1 MSIFA
6 AGAASMPT
14 RGARVGGSL
23 FDGTPIT
30 DKWKGQMEGARDKLR
45 ESYSGPG
52 PYTVARVLA
61 DVEKWWGIA
70 TKFAA
75 DAPSMNAI
83 TPVRVKQARDNAL
96 NLLEARAQLRLRKPT
111 EIVDPKE
118 GRVYLEAMCAP
129 IDWLIATGSPV
140 LKNREDSWSTLKTAA
155 FIGLGVAAIY
165 GLSKVLSSGAELTR
179 EMKGLRPAPAGM
191 VHNPPAWAADPEL
204 WETARL
210 AVEESGP
217 YENVEAVKV
226 HVYKQLGGRVS

>member
-1 MSIFA
+1 M
-6 AGAASMPT
+6 
-14 RGARVGGSL
+14 RGARMSGAI

-30 DKWKGQMEGARDKLR
+30 DKWKGQMEAAKEKLR
-45 ESYSGPG
+45 ESYSGPS

-61 DVEKWWGIA
+61 DVDKWWGIA
-70 TKFAA
+70 TKFAN

-83 TPVRVKQARDNAL
+83 TPARVKQAQYNAL
-96 NLLEARAQLRLRKPT
+96 NLMEARAQLKIRKPA
-111 EIVDPKE
+111 EIVDAKD
-118 GRVYLEAMCAP
+118 GRVYLEAMVAP

-155 FIGLGVAAIY
+155 FIGLGVAAVY

-179 EMKGLRPAPAGM
+179 EMKGLRPAPATM
-191 VHNPPAWAADPEL
+191 VHNPPAFAADPEI
-204 WETARL
+204 WEHARL

-217 YENVEAVKV
+217 YENAEAVKI